1 MLTSR
6 RTLVAGLATLPVLA
20 ITAAAKTTVD
30 TVGGQEDPIFAAIE
44 RHRAAM
50 AALED
55 FDDDEDAEIDA
66 YAEAEQE
73 LSASYEALLAT
84 VPQTIPGCRALVD
97 HMIEGLGAGFDEALE
112 VLREA
117 LGRLA
122 ERGAA

>member
-6 RTLVAGLATLPVLA
+6 RTLIAGLAALA
-20 ITAAAKTTVD
+20 LATTAAAKTTVD
-30 TVGGQEDPIFAAIE
+30 TVDGQEDPIFAAIE

-50 AALED
+50 ASLED

-73 LSASYEALLAT
+73 LSASYDALLAT
-84 VPQTIPGCRALVD
+84 VPQTIAGCRALVN
-97 HMIEGLGAGFDEALE
+97 HMIEGLGADFDEALE

-122 ERGAA
+122 ARGAA